1 MCMTLSSRGWRSTSR
16 TWRRNSGSSSRKRIA
31 MMGQRHLARH
41 RHLATPDQPHI
52 RNGMMRG
59 MKRAG
64 RAQHGVGA
72 GVAGDEVEWLW
83 SGGLPLTPPPGR

>member
-1 MCMTLSSRGWRSTSR
+1 MAAG
-16 TWRRNSGSSSRKRIA
+16 RRQFIQQEASIVR
-31 MMGQRHLARH
+31 QRHLPWH
-41 RHLATPDQPHI
+41 RHLAPTDQAHI

-83 SGGLPLTPPPGR
+83 SGGLPLAPPPGR